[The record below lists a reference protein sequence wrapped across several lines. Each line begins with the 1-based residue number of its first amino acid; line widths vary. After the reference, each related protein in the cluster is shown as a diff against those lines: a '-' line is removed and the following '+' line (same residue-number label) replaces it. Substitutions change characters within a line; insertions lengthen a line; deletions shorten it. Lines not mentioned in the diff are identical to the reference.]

1 MLPVFVSE
9 DAFVGM
15 PWLDIGLLLLLV
27 LRVGVPAMMLS
38 LWCSSLVQLCGAL
51 LD

>member
-1 MLPVFVSE
+1 LDLHCHQLGALVWVHFLVS
-9 DAFVGM
+9 V
-15 PWLDIGLLLLLV
+15 LLLLA